1 MRVRLRLDALQHLMA
16 RSPISQN
23 HWAIRLGL
31 SKGHLS
37 NLLAGKHLYPSGR
50 TRERMLEVLGV
61 AFEELFEVEPGHD
74 LPEHAIQ
81 AALRDRYLIDRT
93 LGQGG
98 MGTVFLARDLRLAR
112 PVAIKIVNDEVVSG
126 VGPAELLKE
135 VINTSRLQHPNIP
148 MLLDAGEVEG
158 SPYYV
163 LPYVRGGSL
172 RETLQERNRLPVGEA
187 LTIAA
192 GVAGALD
199 HAHGLGILHCDVK
212 PGNILLAEEHA
223 WLIDFGIARVVQAEV
238 FAGEGRPEFDSGA
251 GTPAYVSP
259 EQARG
264 DADLDGRSDIY
275 SLAGVLYEMLSGKP
289 PFEGDTTLATVAKR
303 FMEPPPDLTVSA
315 PWLPR
320 ELATVVQRGMSVDRG
335 SRPATAT
342 QFIADCRAAVAN
354 AGSIVGIPLQVRQP
368 APRAT
373 IRTTMANLAQETRF
387 AIRSIARTPGLALAI
402 ALTLGLG
409 IGVNA
414 VMFQVLDRL
423 FVRGPAHVQDPG
435 SVRRVLMERTFLGR
449 LRINTSL
456 VYPLLDDMRQSDGF
470 TGAAAWFETGM
481 TLGRGLEAREV
492 TAQLATHDFFPLLGV
507 SPAVGRFFD
516 EADDAVGVGGTV
528 VLGWDYWQREFGG
541 DRAVVGRSVE
551 LESQRFT
558 VVGVA
563 PRGFNGLDTR
573 EVDLYLPLRNTASMR
588 IGGPWETSRGIQWL
602 RIVARVKP
610 GVSAAAAE
618 ERATALLRA
627 GQVGQVGADPEAR
640 IVAAPVLAARG
651 PNASSEGRVSLWA
664 GGVAVV
670 LLLITASNVV
680 NLMLARLTY
689 RQGEFAIRAALGAS
703 RPRLMT
709 AILGEVMVLALLA
722 GAAGLVIAQFASA
735 VLARLIMPG
744 AAWTSP
750 MADLRVVGFTL
761 GCALLLGLVAGII
774 PAWQAGRAD
783 AGALLRTGRAGS
795 GPGRSAIRTGLL
807 MLQAALSVALLVSAG
822 LFVDSF
828 RRVRAID
835 AGLAIDNLLVTSVD
849 LDPAQFPQERALALQ
864 HQGIERL
871 QAMRG
876 VYGVTG
882 SNSMPMQTSWAETLR
897 IPGVDSLPSHASG
910 GPYINVVGDNYF
922 DVIGTAIRSGRGFT
936 AADRVGTPRVAV
948 VGEAMA
954 RLIWG
959 NDSPIG
965 RCLMIGDDSVP
976 PCTEVVGTAADA
988 PRSSLLQR
996 DVMQYYVPSAQF
1008 SPETPHV
1015 ALFVRSGG
1023 DPEQLR
1029 EAVRGTIQGL
1039 SPDLSYVRT
1048 ETMWQVAS
1056 SEVRTWTLGSTL
1068 FSLFGLMALVVA
1080 SIGLYSVV
1088 SFDVARRTREIGIR
1102 IALGATAREVIMLVF
1117 RTGAV
1122 PVGIGLLAGLALSAV
1137 ATRWLAPL
1145 LFETDPHDPVVYAIV
1160 TAVLLVAGLLACLL
1174 PALRAVRVSP
1184 VEALRTD

>member
-1 MRVRLRLDALQHLMA
+1 MRVRLRLDALQHLLA
-16 RSPISQN
+16 RSSISQN

-61 AFEELFEVEPGHD
+61 EFDELFEVEPGHD

-81 AALRDRYLIDRT
+81 AALRHRYLIDRT

-98 MGTVFLARDLRLAR
+98 MGTVFLARDLKLIR
-112 PVAIKIVNDEVVSG
+112 PVAIKLVNDEVVSG
-126 VGPAELLKE
+126 VGPAALLKE

-158 SPYYV
+158 SPFYV

-172 RETLQERNRLPVGEA
+172 RDTLQERQRLPVGEA

-264 DADLDGRSDIY
+264 DSDLDGRSDIY
-275 SLAGVLYEMLSGKP
+275 SLAGVLYEMLSGRP

-303 FMEPPPDLTVSA
+303 FLEPPPDLATSA

-320 ELATVVQRGMSVDRG
+320 ELATVVQRGMAMDRAD
-335 SRPATAT
+335 RPANAT
-342 QFIADCRAAVAN
+342 QFIAECRAAVAN
-354 AGSIVGIPLQVRQP
+354 AGSIVGIPLQARQP
-368 APRAT
+368 AQRAT
-373 IRTTMANLAQETRF
+373 WRTTLANAGQELRF
-387 AIRSIARTPGLALAI
+387 ALRSIARTPGLAIAI

-423 FVRGPAHVQDPG
+423 FVRGPAHVEDPG
-435 SVRRVLMERTFLGR
+435 SVRRVLVERTFLGELR
-449 LRINTSL
+449 LNNSL
-456 VYPLLDDMRQSDGF
+456 GYPLLEDVRRSDGF
-470 TGAAAWFETGM
+470 TGAAAWFQTGM
-481 TLGRGLEAREV
+481 TLGRGMEAREV
-492 TAQLATHDFFPLLGV
+492 NVQLVTHDYFPLLGV
-507 SPAVGRFFD
+507 RPARGRFFD
-516 EADDAVGVGGTV
+516 ASEDAVGVGGTV
-528 VLGWDYWQREFGG
+528 VLGWNYWQREFAG
-541 DRAVVGRSVE
+541 DPAAIGRSLD
-551 LESQRFT
+551 LESERFL

-563 PRGFNGLDTR
+563 PRGFNGLDAR
-573 EVDLYLPLRNTASMR
+573 EVDLYIPLRNAASMR
-588 IGGPWETSRGIQWL
+588 IGGPWETSRGIQWA
-602 RIVARVKP
+602 RIVARIKP
-610 GVSAAAAE
+610 GVATASAE
-618 ERATALLRA
+618 DRATAMLRA
-627 GQVGQVGADPEAR
+627 GQVGQRGADSAAR

-651 PNASSEGRVSLWA
+651 PNASGEGRVSLWA
-664 GGVAVV
+664 GGVALV

-703 RPRLMT
+703 RPRLMMS
-709 AILGEVMVLALLA
+709 ILGEVMVLALLA

-744 AAWTSP
+744 ASWTAP
-750 MADLRVVGFTL
+750 MADLRVVAFTL

-783 AGALLRTGRAGS
+783 AGALLRTGRGGS

-807 MLQAALSVALLVSAG
+807 MLQAALSVVLLVGAG

-828 RRVRAID
+828 RRVRATD
-835 AGLAIDNLLVTSVD
+835 AGVAIDNLMVTSVD
-849 LDPAQFPQERALALQ
+849 LDPALFPPARALALQ
-864 HQGIERL
+864 HDGIDRL
-871 QAMRG
+871 QALPG
-876 VYGVTG
+876 VQGVTG
-882 SNSMPMQTSWAETLR
+882 SNSMPMETSWMESLR
-897 IPGVDSLPSHASG
+897 IPGVDSLPEHAGG

-922 DVIGTAIRSGRGFT
+922 DVMGTPIRSGRGFT

-948 VGEAMA
+948 VGETMA
-954 RLIWG
+954 SLIWG
-959 NDSPIG
+959 GETPLG
-965 RCLMIGDDSVP
+965 RCLMIGSDSVP
-976 PCTEVVGTAADA
+976 PCTEVIGVAGDA
-988 PRSSLLQR
+988 PRSSLLAR
-996 DVMQYYVPSAQF
+996 EVMQYYVPSAQF
-1008 SPETPHV
+1008 SPDVPHS

-1029 EAVRGTIQGL
+1029 ETVRRTIQGL

-1048 ETMWQVAS
+1048 QTLWQVAA
-1056 SEVRTWTLGSTL
+1056 SEVRTWTLGSML
-1068 FSLFGLMALVVA
+1068 FSLFGFMALVVA

-1102 IALGATAREVIMLVF
+1102 IALGATTREVILMVF
-1117 RTGAV
+1117 RSGAI

-1145 LFETDPHDPVVYAIV
+1145 LFETNPHDPVVYAIV
-1160 TAVLLVAGLLACLL
+1160 TVVLLIAGLLACVL